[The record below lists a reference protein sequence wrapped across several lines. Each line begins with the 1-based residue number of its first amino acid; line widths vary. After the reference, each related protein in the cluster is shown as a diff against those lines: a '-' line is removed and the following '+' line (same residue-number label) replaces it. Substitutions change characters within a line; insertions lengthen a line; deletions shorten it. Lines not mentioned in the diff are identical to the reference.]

1 MEKDYLIQEK
11 LMKKLIHRIFGH
23 KKIKENQQIKADSK
37 NRISQMGRN
46 MSQGASNFFHS
57 LRCHSAWGNLT
68 RRGSGTKRGHSQ
80 PGQNAR
86 KKHGHY

>member
-1 MEKDYLIQEK
+1 
-11 LMKKLIHRIFGH
+11 MKKWRSHLFGS
-23 KKIKENQQIKADSK
+23 KQERENQQVKADSK
-37 NRISQMGRN
+37 NRISQIGRN

-68 RRGSGTKRGHSQ
+68 RRGSGTKRGHGQ
-80 PGQNAR
+80 PGQNAH

>member
-1 MEKDYLIQEK
+1 
-11 LMKKLIHRIFGH
+11 MKKSKLLNHIFGH
-23 KKIKENQQIKADSK
+23 KKIKENQQVKADSK
-37 NRISQMGRN
+37 NRISQIGRN

-57 LRCHSAWGNLT
+57 LRCHSAQGNLT
-68 RRGSGTKRGHSQ
+68 QRASGTNRGHGK